1 MSQRARTSG
10 IQDSSRVK
18 CTRRTLLRAGGVG
31 VAGLLASTATGAAA
45 SGGAVPGETG
55 ALTVRQLDAETVH
68 TVSLARAY
76 EDPVVIVKPVGF
88 DGHQPAHVHL
98 GDVSPNEFIF
108 RLEEWAYLDGSHIT
122 ERLFYLVVE
131 SGSHTLADGTIL
143 QAGTVAGDH
152 RFSGVSFPTAFV
164 TRPVV
169 FTQAQTYRGGHEVV
183 TRDRRVSTSGF
194 DIRVQEEEGWDGWH
208 TTERIGYV
216 ATEPTTAPG
225 FEVGRTA
232 DRATDDFFWIGFEN
246 TYDSPHFFADMQTT
260 DGPNT
265 AGLRYRRVRT
275 SGAVLLVEE
284 ERSLDRETRHTSE
297 RVGYLV
303 TTPNALF
310 GGGGTG
316 ADPAGY
322 GAGGYGV
329 GAYGT

>member
-76 EDPVVIVKPVGF
+76 EDPVIIVKPVGF

-143 QAGTVAGDH
+143 QAGT
-152 RFSGVSFPTAFV
+152 
-164 TRPVV
+164 

-232 DRATDDFFWIGFEN
+232 DRATDDFF
-246 TYDSPHFFADMQTT
+246 
-260 DGPNT
+260 
-265 AGLRYRRVRT
+265 
-275 SGAVLLVEE
+275 
-284 ERSLDRETRHTSE
+284 
-297 RVGYLV
+297 
-303 TTPNALF
+303 
-310 GGGGTG
+310 
-316 ADPAGY
+316 
-322 GAGGYGV
+322 
-329 GAYGT
+329 